1 MAKNT
6 FVTLQFGSTG
16 DAVVNLQECL
26 KSVGVY
32 SCRSNG
38 VFDERTKAAVI
49 KFQKNNAMTANGIVE
64 RATMFA
70 LVRCWWY

>member
-6 FVTLQFGSTG
+6 FITLQEGSTG
-16 DAVVNLQECL
+16 EAVINLQECL
-26 KSVGVY
+26 KTVGVY

-38 VFDERTKAAVI
+38 IFDERTKAAVI
-49 KFQKNNAMTANGIVE
+49 KFQKNNAMAANGVVE
-64 RATMFA
+64 RATMSA

>member
-6 FVTLQFGSTG
+6 FMTLQQGSIG

-26 KSVGVY
+26 KTVGVY

-49 KFQKNNAMTANGIVE
+49 KFQKNNAMTADGVVR
-64 RATMFA
+64 RATMSA
-70 LVRCWWY
+70 LVRCWWC

>member
-1 MAKNT
+1 MAKKT
-6 FVTLQFGSTG
+6 FMTLQQGSTG

-26 KSVGVY
+26 KTVGVY

-38 VFDERTKAAVI
+38 VFDERTKTAVI
-49 KFQKNNAMTANGIVE
+49 KFQKNNAMTADGIVR
-64 RATMFA
+64 RATMSA

>member
-6 FVTLQFGSTG
+6 FMTLQQGSTG
-16 DAVVNLQECL
+16 DAVVNLQDCL
-26 KSVGVY
+26 KTVGVY

-49 KFQKNNAMTANGIVE
+49 KFQKNNAMTADGVVR
-64 RATMFA
+64 RATMSA

>member
-38 VFDERTKAAVI
+38 IFDERTKAAVI

-64 RATMFA
+64 RATMSA

>member
-6 FVTLQFGSTG
+6 FVTLKEGSTG

-26 KSVGVY
+26 KTVGVY

-38 VFDERTKAAVI
+38 VFDRRTKAAVI
-49 KFQKNNAMTANGIVE
+49 KFQKNNAMTADGVVR
-64 RATMFA
+64 RATMSA

>member
-6 FVTLQFGSTG
+6 FVTLKEGSTG

-26 KSVGVY
+26 KTVGVY
-32 SCRSNG
+32 SCKSNG
-38 VFDERTKAAVI
+38 VFDERTKTAVI
-49 KFQKNNAMTANGIVE
+49 KFQKNNAMTADGIVR
-64 RATMFA
+64 RATMSA

>member
-6 FVTLQFGSTG
+6 FVTLKFGSTG

-26 KSVGVY
+26 KTVGVY
-32 SCRSNG
+32 SCKSNG
-38 VFDERTKAAVI
+38 IFDERTKAAVI

-64 RATMFA
+64 RATMSA

>member
-1 MAKNT
+1 MANNS
-6 FVTLQFGSTG
+6 FITLQEGSTG
-16 DAVVNLQECL
+16 DAVVNLQDCL
-26 KSVGVY
+26 KIVGVY

-49 KFQKNNAMTANGIVE
+49 KFQKNNAMTADGIVR
-64 RATMFA
+64 RATMSA

>member
-1 MAKNT
+1 MAKNA
-6 FVTLQFGSTG
+6 FMTLQQGSTG

-26 KSVGVY
+26 KTVGVY

-38 VFDERTKAAVI
+38 VFDERTKNAVI
-49 KFQKNNAMTANGIVE
+49 KFQRNNAITANGVVG
-64 RATMFA
+64 RATMSA

>member
-6 FVTLQFGSTG
+6 FVTLQEGSTG

-26 KSVGVY
+26 KTVGVY

-49 KFQKNNAMTANGIVE
+49 KFQKNNAMTADGVVR
-64 RATMFA
+64 RATMSA

>member
-6 FVTLQFGSTG
+6 FVTLKEGSTG

-26 KSVGVY
+26 KTVGVY
-32 SCRSNG
+32 SCKSSG

-49 KFQKNNAMTANGIVE
+49 
-64 RATMFA
+64 
-70 LVRCWWY
+70 

>member
-1 MAKNT
+1 MAKNA
-6 FVTLQFGSTG
+6 FVTLQEGSTG

-26 KSVGVY
+26 KTVGVY
-32 SCRSNG
+32 SCKSNG

-49 KFQKNNAMTANGIVE
+49 KFQKNNAMTADGIV
-64 RATMFA
+64 RGATMSA

>member
-1 MAKNT
+1 MSKNT

-16 DAVVNLQECL
+16 DAVINLQECL

-49 KFQKNNAMTANGIVE
+49 KFQKNNAMIANGIVE
-64 RATMFA
+64 RATMSA

>member
-6 FVTLQFGSTG
+6 FVTLKEGSTG

-26 KSVGVY
+26 KTVGVY

-38 VFDERTKAAVI
+38 VFDQRTKAAVI
-49 KFQKNNAMTANGIVE
+49 KFQKNNAMTADGVVR
-64 RATMFA
+64 RATMSA
-70 LVRCWWY
+70 LVRCWCY